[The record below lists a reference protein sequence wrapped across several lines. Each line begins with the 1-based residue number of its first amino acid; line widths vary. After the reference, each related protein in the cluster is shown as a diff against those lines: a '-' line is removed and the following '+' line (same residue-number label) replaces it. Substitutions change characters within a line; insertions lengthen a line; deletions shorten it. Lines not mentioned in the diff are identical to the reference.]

1 MKPSTRAALLSGLVF
16 PGTGQIHLKRFRRG
30 ITIMVCV
37 VAGIGAIVWAAIVR
51 ALAILEQ
58 LQSQSARV
66 DMDTISNLALTSSAE
81 MSPYGNLILV
91 FIVCCW
97 LFAIVDAYRI
107 GKGMERSENNQ
118 GPGGST
124 LCQR

>member
-1 MKPSTRAALLSGLVF
+1 MKLSTKAALLSGLVF
-16 PGTGQIHLKRFRRG
+16 PGTGQIHLKRLRRG
-30 ITIMVCV
+30 VAIMVCAL
-37 VAGIGAIVWAAIVR
+37 AGIGVIVWLATVR
-51 ALAILEQ
+51 ALAILDQ
-58 LQSQSARV
+58 LQSQSAHV

-81 MSPYGNLILV
+81 MSPYGNFILV

-107 GKGMERSENNQ
+107 GKGLERSENNQ
-118 GPGGST
+118 GPGEGT